1 MERPLM
7 PKATAVWLVDN
18 TSLTFLQI
26 AEFCG
31 LHELEIRGIADG
43 EVARGIK
50 GIDPLSTGQITREEI
65 ERSSKDTNTRLELT
79 KKEKIL
85 THIKTRRTKYTQLS
99 KRKDKT
105 DAISWLIRN
114 HPEISEAQVCK
125 IIGTTKST
133 VRSIKERSHWDI
145 MNIRPQDP
153 VALGICSQTDLDA
166 AVLKASRKKAREEK
180 ARKKLEESNS
190 QKIQT

>member
-1 MERPLM
+1 MYQISHLS
-7 PKATAVWLVDN
+7 V
-18 TSLTFLQI
+18 LQ
-26 AEFCG
+26 
-31 LHELEIRGIADG
+31 
-43 EVARGIK
+43 K
-50 GIDPLSTGQITREEI
+50 LSREEI
-65 ERSSKDTNTRLELT
+65 ERCSKDSNTRLELT

-85 THIKTRRTKYTQLS
+85 TPIKKRRPKYTPLS
-99 KRKDKT
+99 KRKDKP

>member
-50 GIDPLSTGQITREEI
+50 GLDPLSTGQLSREEL
-65 ERSSKDTNTRLELT
+65 ERCSKDSNTRLELT

-85 THIKTRRTKYTQLS
+85 TPVKKRRPKYTPLS
-99 KRKDKT
+99 KRKDKP

>member
-50 GIDPLSTGQITREEI
+50 GLDPLSTGQLSREEL
-65 ERSSKDTNTRLELT
+65 ERCSKDSNARLELT

-85 THIKTRRTKYTQLS
+85 TPVKKRRPKYTPLS
-99 KRKDKT
+99 KRKDKP

-114 HPEISEAQVCK
+114 HPEIK
-125 IIGTTKST
+125 IFLST
-133 VRSIKERSHWDI
+133 NDNKVKVIELSRNFGHHKAIMTGLSHAVGEKVFFDRQRSRG
-145 MNIRPQDP
+145 R
-153 VALGICSQTDLDA
+153 A
-166 AVLKASRKKAREEK
+166 
-180 ARKKLEESNS
+180 
-190 QKIQT
+190 

>member
-50 GIDPLSTGQITREEI
+50 GLDPLSTGQLSREEI
-65 ERSSKDTNTRLELT
+65 ERCSKDSNTRLELT
-79 KKEKIL
+79 KKVKIL
-85 THIKTRRTKYTQLS
+85 TPIKIRRPKYTPLS
-99 KRKDKT
+99 KRKDKP

>member
-1 MERPLM
+1 M

-50 GIDPLSTGQITREEI
+50 GLDPLSTGQLSREEL
-65 ERSSKDTNTRLELT
+65 ERCSKDSNAKLELT

-85 THIKTRRTKYTQLS
+85 TPVKKRRPKYTPLS
-99 KRKDKT
+99 KRKDKP
-105 DAISWLIRN
+105 DAKPSGKWSYANGSDTIRRF
-114 HPEISEAQVCK
+114 
-125 IIGTTKST
+125 IIH
-133 VRSIKERSHWDI
+133 R
-145 MNIRPQDP
+145 
-153 VALGICSQTDLDA
+153 
-166 AVLKASRKKAREEK
+166 
-180 ARKKLEESNS
+180 
-190 QKIQT
+190 